1 MARAPKAKP
10 LAHAAVT
17 RTGSTYQIQVED
29 EAGKKVLYELT
40 SDLAI
45 RLADQ
50 LDDLLAEEEEEMRPP
65 SAPAPAPT
73 PAPAPASAQPGRG
86 GPAPQRDAA
95 EPPPGPERE
104 GSGTVKW
111 YNATKGFGFIT
122 PDEGG
127 EEVFLHRTVLEQ
139 SGLSGVTEGMRVRI
153 GIVDGKKG
161 PQVCRIE
168 IA

>member
-1 MARAPKAKP
+1 MENHMARAPKAKP
-10 LAHAAVT
+10 LAHVAVT
-17 RTGSTYQIQVED
+17 RSGSTYQIQIED
-29 EAGKKVLYELT
+29 EAGKKALFELT
-40 SDLAI
+40 SDLAL

-50 LDDLLAEEEEEMRPP
+50 LDDLLADEEDEQRP
-65 SAPAPAPT
+65 SAT
-73 PAPAPASAQPGRG
+73 PAPASAGEPDSVY
-86 GPAPQRDAA
+86 QRDTA
-95 EPPPGPERE
+95 PEAPSAPARE

-139 SGLSGVTEGMRVRI
+139 SGLSGIAEGMRVRM

-161 PQVCRIE
+161 PQASRVE
-168 IA
+168 LA

>member
-10 LAHAAVT
+10 LAQVAVT
-17 RTGSTYQIQVED
+17 RSGSTYQIQVED
-29 EAGKKVLYELT
+29 EAGKKALYEL
-40 SDLAI
+40 SADLTI
-45 RLADQ
+45 RLADR
-50 LDDLLAEEEEEMRPP
+50 LDDLLAEEEDEMRP
-65 SAPAPAPT
+65 APAPAPAPRRET
-73 PAPAPASAQPGRG
+73 P
-86 GPAPQRDAA
+86 PQREAA
-95 EPPPGPERE
+95 PETLPEPTRE

-139 SGLSGVTEGMRVRI
+139 SGLTGVAEGMRVRI
-153 GIVDGKKG
+153 GVVDGKKG

>member
-1 MARAPKAKP
+1 MARAPKAKT
-10 LAHAAVT
+10 LAHVTVT

-29 EAGKKVLYELT
+29 EAGKKALFELT
-40 SDLAI
+40 SDLAL
-45 RLADQ
+45 RLADK
-50 LDDLLAEEEEEMRPP
+50 LDDLLADEEDEMRPP
-65 SAPAPAPT
+65 PAAPAPRPEPRKGSGAPSAAAQDEEPEDP
-73 PAPAPASAQPGRG
+73 PAPA
-86 GPAPQRDAA
+86 
-95 EPPPGPERE
+95 RE

-139 SGLSGVTEGMRVRI
+139 AGLSGVTEGMRVRI

-161 PQVCRIE
+161 PQVSRIE
-168 IA
+168 LA